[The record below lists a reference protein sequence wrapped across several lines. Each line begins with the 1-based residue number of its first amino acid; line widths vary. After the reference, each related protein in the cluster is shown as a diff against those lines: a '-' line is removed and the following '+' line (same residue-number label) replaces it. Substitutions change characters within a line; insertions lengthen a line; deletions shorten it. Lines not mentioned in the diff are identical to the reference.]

1 MSIRSY
7 NELYVESVADNLGTM
22 LTYVSNCGIDIINFW
37 NRFVCS
43 KVAKEIER
51 GNPKY
56 LVGLSAEEL
65 LYIII
70 EESKEREKLKNIV
83 PFFDRNKYYW
93 TGYVLAYYQ
102 NYKCISFETIN
113 KRFPVDKII
122 SLYNPLHEADITK
135 FYSVADEYVN
145 KKEEVTNLKKFR
157 SIAGLS
163 QSELAKE
170 AEVSIRNIQMYEQ
183 RKNDINKAQVDILFR
198 LYKVLGC
205 RIEDLLEE

>member
-22 LTYVSNCGIDIINFW
+22 LTYVSNCGIDIIWFW

-70 EESKEREKLKNIV
+70 EESKERKKLKNIK

-93 TGYVLAYYQ
+93 AGYVLAYYQ

-113 KRFPVDKII
+113 ERFPIDKII
-122 SLYNPLHEADITK
+122 SLYYPLHEADITK

-145 KKEEVTNLKKFR
+145 KKDKITNLKKFR
-157 SIAGLS
+157 SISGLS

-198 LYKVLGC
+198 LSKVLGC